1 MVVRGF
7 CQLEVGYTQPIAGLL
22 RQQLRFRQELME
34 FVTEFWAQ
42 NVPAGWATSMF
53 VRVGVQVRRGDFLG
67 RCMGACRRIHGRRPA
82 VSAASNAL
90 LRPAICASAIPGRQ
104 QRRRLEPE
112 TRDAVDVQR
121 HQRVLD
127 ALLASCM

>member
-53 VRVGVQVRRGDFLG
+53 VRVGVQV
-67 RCMGACRRIHGRRPA
+67 
-82 VSAASNAL
+82 
-90 LRPAICASAIPGRQ
+90 
-104 QRRRLEPE
+104 
-112 TRDAVDVQR
+112 
-121 HQRVLD
+121 
-127 ALLASCM
+127 